1 MHIILFF
8 FSSRRR
14 HTRWNCDWSSDVCS
28 SDLGAPGTSG
38 SGGRSECACRGKGLQ
53 GALRDVPRPAERAQ
67 DRGGAGNVSGAAGTL
82 QRHGGDG
89 RRRVGVVLES
99 GKWNSTVG
107 DAGVQR
113 AAYGKT
119 DLAGG
124 RSGEERGQD
133 TRIREKRARGR
144 REHSDG
150 DGDAGEPAGK
160 IKEEIVR
167 LSDLFGGLST
177 LAGAAQFRKSPRP

>member
-1 MHIILFF
+1 MCLPGQRFTR
-8 FSSRRR
+8 STARCATACRTSPRPRRR
-14 HTRWNCDWSSDVCS
+14 RECFRRRRNSSK
-28 SDLGAPGTSG
+28 A
-38 SGGRSECACRGKGLQ
+38 R
-53 GALRDVPRPAERAQ
+53 
-67 DRGGAGNVSGAAGTL
+67 
-82 QRHGGDG
+82 GDG

-99 GKWNSTVG
+99 GKRNSTVG

-167 LSDLFGGLST
+167 L
-177 LAGAAQFRKSPRP
+177 A